1 MQLQWWSRSRFGVAG
16 GEKQGPGLEVEAG
29 NETDPCFG
37 VQVNKPQ
44 TGFWR
49 GGVSRFWG
57 ALLLKGQAEGRHM
70 QVLYLRA
77 AGPVAG
83 LSSTAT
89 RYRSR
94 ANQPLQKRE
103 KYKGSVQCL
112 SRFSHYRDVD
122 KSNFF
127 AKSKMEKGKATLV
140 RSMKIAQCHILGIP
154 GSETASLK

>member
-1 MQLQWWSRSRFGVAG
+1 MSKQQPGVVQLQWWSRSSFGVAG

-37 VQVNKPQ
+37 VKVNKPQ

-57 ALLLKGQAEGRHM
+57 ALLLKGQAERRHM

-83 LSSTAT
+83 LFCTAT
-89 RYRSR
+89 IAPVPTSHCRSVKSIRAAFNVYRNS
-94 ANQPLQKRE
+94 AMIETLTSLK
-103 KYKGSVQCL
+103 
-112 SRFSHYRDVD
+112 FS
-122 KSNFF
+122 
-127 AKSKMEKGKATLV
+127 AKSKMEWK
-140 RSMKIAQCHILGIP
+140 RESHN
-154 GSETASLK
+154 